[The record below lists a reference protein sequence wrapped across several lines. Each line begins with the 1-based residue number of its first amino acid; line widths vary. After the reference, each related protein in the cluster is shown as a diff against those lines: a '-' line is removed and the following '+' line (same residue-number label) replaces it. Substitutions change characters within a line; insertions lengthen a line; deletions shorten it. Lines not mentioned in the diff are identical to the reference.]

1 MIVTVK
7 KDIVYDKN
15 IPFLCVE
22 GDSGFSQNVCPYYVE
37 RDRNHGKKGIE
48 RHCPKCALFD
58 VWLDGK
64 YVRCEEC
71 KKAIKES
78 EEEHEQRD

>member
-78 EEEHEQRD
+78 EGEHEQ